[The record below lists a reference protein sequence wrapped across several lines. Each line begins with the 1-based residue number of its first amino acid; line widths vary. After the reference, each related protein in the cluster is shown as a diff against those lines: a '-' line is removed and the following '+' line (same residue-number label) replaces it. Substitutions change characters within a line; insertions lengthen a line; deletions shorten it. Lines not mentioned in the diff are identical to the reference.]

1 MGTLLTLENHS
12 PKSHQSPPQKNK
24 KVMISGNKLRDEM
37 RPPEGVKAFLSEYKL
52 PLTVSGLAVLAVIL
66 YGRFG

>member
-1 MGTLLTLENHS
+1 
-12 PKSHQSPPQKNK
+12 
-24 KVMISGNKLRDEM
+24 MISGNKLRDEM
-37 RPPEGVKAFLSEYKL
+37 RPPEGIRGFLSEYKL